1 MLATIPASDQTGSLT
16 GTLLELIRRGKVTT
30 DRLLREN
37 ASLRAEVA
45 RLASENAEL
54 RAGLASRSGEAPS

>member
-1 MLATIPASDQTGSLT
+1 MLATNAASENTGSVT
-16 GTLLELIRRGKVTT
+16 ETLLEFIRQGKATT

-45 RLASENAEL
+45 RLMAENADL
-54 RAGLASRSGEAPS
+54 RAGHGRQNGDTFS

>member
-1 MLATIPASDQTGSLT
+1 MLA
-16 GTLLELIRRGKVTT
+16 TT

-45 RLASENAEL
+45 RLESENAEL
-54 RAGLASRSGEAPS
+54 RAGLAGRSGEAPS

>member
-1 MLATIPASDQTGSLT
+1 MLATNPASDQTGSVT
-16 GTLLELIRRGKVTT
+16 GTLLELIRQGKVTT

-37 ASLRAEVA
+37 TYLRAEVA

>member
-1 MLATIPASDQTGSLT
+1 MLATNAVSENTESVT
-16 GTLLELIRRGKVTT
+16 ETLLEFIRQGKATT

-45 RLASENAEL
+45 RLMAENADL
-54 RAGLASRSGEAPS
+54 RAGLGRENGDTFS

>member
-1 MLATIPASDQTGSLT
+1 MLATNAVSENMGSVT
-16 GTLLELIRRGKVTT
+16 ETLLELIRQGKSTT

-45 RLASENAEL
+45 RLMSENAEL
-54 RAGLASRSGEAPS
+54 RAGPGRQNGDIFA

>member
-1 MLATIPASDQTGSLT
+1 MLATNPASDQTGSVT
-16 GTLLELIRRGKVTT
+16 GTLLELIRQGKVTT

-37 ASLRAEVA
+37 AYLRAEVA
-45 RLASENAEL
+45 HLASENAEL

>member
-1 MLATIPASDQTGSLT
+1 MLATNAASENTGSVT
-16 GTLLELIRRGKVTT
+16 GTLLELIRQGKVTT

-45 RLASENAEL
+45 RLMSENADL
-54 RAGLASRSGEAPS
+54 RAGHGRQNGDTFS

>member
-1 MLATIPASDQTGSLT
+1 MLATNAVSENTGSVT
-16 GTLLELIRRGKVTT
+16 ETLLELIRQGKATT

-45 RLASENAEL
+45 RLMSENAEL
-54 RAGLASRSGEAPS
+54 RAGPGRQNGDTFA